1 MRVRFAVIGGD
12 RRSVLLCTQLARDG
26 HRVYTYALE
35 QAELPAEI
43 PKSGCLQGCVYGAD
57 CVVLPV
63 PAEKASFVNAPFSVE
78 PLERERLIDALWKGQ
93 LLCGGKLSEA
103 LRSSALAAG
112 VHAVDIMARPA
123 FSVGNAALTAEG
135 ALEIMLRQSERSIRA
150 SRVLI
155 LGRGRIG
162 RILASML
169 HSLGAEVTV
178 AARRAADR
186 AESRVLGMEAVDFP
200 ELENGL
206 GRYDFIVNTV
216 PARVMT
222 ETMLCTVED
231 ALLIELASPPGG
243 FDRVLAENIGLRVT
257 SAPGLP
263 GKCAPYAAAELIR
276 ETVYDVIR
284 EQEGQD

>member
-12 RRSVLLCTQLARDG
+12 RRSALLCSQLARDG

-35 QAELPAEI
+35 KAELPAEI
-43 PKSGCLQGCVYGAD
+43 PRSGCLQGCVYGAD

-63 PAEKASFVNAPFSVE
+63 PAEKAALINAPFSVE
-78 PLERERLIDALWKGQ
+78 PLERERLVDALWKGQ
-93 LLCGGKLSEA
+93 LLCGGRLSET

-112 VHAVDIMARPA
+112 VHPVDIMARPA
-123 FSVGNAALTAEG
+123 FAVGNAALTAEG
-135 ALEIMLRQSERSIRA
+135 ALEIMLAQSERSIRE

-162 RILASML
+162 RRIAAMA
-169 HSLGAEVTV
+169 HALGAEVTV

-186 AESRVLGMEAVDFP
+186 AESRVSGMNAVDFT

-216 PARVMT
+216 PARVIT
-222 ETMLCTVED
+222 ESMLCTVED

-243 FDRVLAENIGLRVT
+243 FDRVLAENIGLRVV

-263 GKCAPYAAAELIR
+263 GRCAPYAAAGLIR
-276 ETVYDVIR
+276 ETLYEVIR